1 MEMLEQETFI
11 LLISASS
18 IGVLHTLFGPDHY
31 IPFIVLASARKW
43 SVWKTIII
51 TFFCGVGHVG
61 SSIFIGIMGIL
72 LGMTLEDILSIESSR
87 GSLAAWMLIA
97 FGFLYFIWGLR
108 KAINQK
114 KHSHFHHHENGT
126 MHYHSHSHQSEHL
139 HIHDRK
145 TFKELTPW
153 ILFTIFVFGPCEPFI
168 PLFLYPAAQKNP
180 YDIILVTLFFTS
192 ATILTMILIVAGTL
206 WGVRFIPVLKIDRY
220 MHSIA
225 GGTIMLCGICIKF
238 LSL

>member
-1 MEMLEQETFI
+1 MLEQETLI
-11 LLISASS
+11 LLVSASS

-43 SVWKTIII
+43 SVWQTMII
-51 TFFCGVGHVG
+51 TLLCGIGHVG
-61 SSIFIGIMGIL
+61 SSIIIGIIGIL
-72 LGMTLEDILSIESSR
+72 LGITLEDILSIESSR

-97 FGFLYFIWGLR
+97 FGLLYFLWGLR

-114 KHSHFHHHENGT
+114 KHSHLHQHEDGT
-126 MHYHSHSHQSEHL
+126 VHCHNHSHQSNHL
-139 HIHDRK
+139 HIHKSK

-168 PLFLYPAAQKNP
+168 PLFLYPASKNNLS
-180 YDIILVTLFFTS
+180 DLILVTFSFTS
-192 ATILTMILIVAGTL
+192 ATILTMILIVAGSL
-206 WGVRFIPVLKIDRY
+206 WGFKFIPVLKLDRY

-225 GGTIMLCGICIKF
+225 GGTIMICGFCIKF
-238 LSL
+238 LGL